1 MQETIERRWQ
11 YTLGSTKFSATFY
24 VLFANCVYFDYYYYV
39 CLSIYLTGFANLPPV
54 FTQDMNNLALSEST
68 SVDTIVYTLEGY
80 DPEGGNV
87 TFGLI
92 GSDNFDV
99 DPQTGEVKIVKE
111 LDREVIFHI
120 FFHKTN
126 LNRHINIFHPRHIHL
141 HHSSTS
147 N

>member
-11 YTLGSTKFSATFY
+11 YTVGSTKFSATFY

-68 SVDTIVYTLEGY
+68 AVDTIVYTLEGY

-120 FFHKTN
+120 FFHKT
-126 LNRHINIFHPRHIHL
+126 
-141 HHSSTS
+141 TKQT
-147 N
+147 